1 MALIEIA
8 VVEHKL
14 AARLVA
20 IRTWLY
26 KKKCDPIRLETGP
39 EESGIVLVRVEF
51 QADHLAE
58 AFRRTFDPKAA
69 SFAVT

>member
-1 MALIEIA
+1 MAVIEIA
-8 VVEHKL
+8 VTEHKL

-58 AFRRTFDPKAA
+58 AF
-69 SFAVT
+69 